1 MEYYYNQRK
10 GYNMQLNEKYRPKQ
24 FSEVVG
30 QSKAVTMLESLPG
43 LSGRAYWIAGKS
55 GTGKTTLARIIGNKV
70 ASKFYCTELLA
81 DDLTKDM
88 IRQWVDDQYYMP
100 MGGMGRCYIINEAH
114 GLRKDTM
121 RKLLGF
127 IEDLR
132 EYTTVIFTTTI
143 EGQTDLFEEHYDAS
157 PLLSRCKLVPMA
169 YQGIAK
175 PFSVHLQRIAS
186 EYSGKEVTAAAC
198 LKLINTYKGNLR
210 AAIGDIEAGLLN

>member
-1 MEYYYNQRK
+1 
-10 GYNMQLNEKYRPKQ
+10 MQLNEKYRPKQ
-24 FSEVVG
+24 FSEVIG
-30 QSKAVTMLESLPG
+30 QSKAIEMLESLPS
-43 LSGRAYWIAGKS
+43 LSGRGYWIAGKS
-55 GTGKTTLARIIGNKV
+55 GTGKTTLARIIADKV
-70 ASKFYCTELLA
+70 SNPMYTLEIAA
-81 DDLTKDM
+81 DDLTMDT
-88 IRQWVDDQYYMP
+88 IRQWNEDQYYVP
-100 MGGMGRCYIINEAH
+100 MGGAGRCYIINEAH

-121 RKLLGF
+121 RKLLTF
-127 IEDLR
+127 LEDIR

-143 EGQTDLFEEHYDAS
+143 DGQADLFEGHYDAS